1 MDMRYKPLINYSTQ
15 QPQPRRSKLVAAARI
30 FMIIMGV
37 LMIVGLHWRG
47 VI

>member
-1 MDMRYKPLINYSTQ
+1 MEYKPLIDYAQTQ
-15 QPQPRRSKLVAAARI
+15 QPQPRKSKLVAAARI
-30 FMIIMGV
+30 FMITIGI

>member
-1 MDMRYKPLINYSTQ
+1 MEYKPLIDYAQTK
-15 QPQPRRSKLVAAARI
+15 PQPRKSKLVAAARI

>member
-1 MDMRYKPLINYSTQ
+1 MEYKPLIDYAQTQ

-30 FMIIMGV
+30 FMIVMGV
-37 LMIVGLHWRG
+37 LMIVGLHYRG